1 VAIVGSG
8 SLTHNLYKF
17 RQNAKND
24 EAYAQEFTR
33 WVRNAIVNR
42 DARASSNIGVRR
54 RMHSVRITE
63 EHFLPLPVALG
74 SSDDADGIDILE
86 GGVTYGVL
94 SMESYAWGAP
104 LSAH

>member
-1 VAIVGSG
+1 
-8 SLTHNLYKF
+8 
-17 RQNAKND
+17 
-24 EAYAQEFTR
+24 
-33 WVRNAIVNR
+33 VRNAIVNR
-42 DARASSNIGVRR
+42 DCESLVEYRREAPHAQRA
-54 RMHSVRITE
+54 HPTE
-63 EHFLPLPVALG
+63 EHFLPQPVALG